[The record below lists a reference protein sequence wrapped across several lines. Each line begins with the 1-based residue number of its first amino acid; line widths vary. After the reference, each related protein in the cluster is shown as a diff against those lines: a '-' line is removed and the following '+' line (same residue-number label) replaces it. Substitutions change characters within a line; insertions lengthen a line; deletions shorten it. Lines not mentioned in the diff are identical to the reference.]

1 MGFENAQL
9 ATLADIQ
16 QTYQLLIP
24 EYQRGYAWNQNQ
36 WKDLWNDLVNVASR
50 PSGDHYAG
58 TLMFRPLGALPRD
71 RESVEVV
78 DGQQRLTTIAL
89 LLRAL
94 EQTGI
99 AIEFQ
104 NNEPLQTYFDYFAS
118 PRPDLAPRLGQFVS
132 FYGKNI
138 EHAAGFF
145 AEKVASLDATARQK
159 LGDALLGRFKLFI
172 LTIKPGFDVHVA
184 FETINNRGKP
194 LTILEKLKNRLI
206 YLSSIAPDAQ
216 AGQQAAAGI
225 HQSWKGI
232 YHWLG
237 KGPSLLDDDEFLRVH
252 SMGWF
257 RHEKNAEWLNTQ
269 LFDEIF
275 SSSNPCASPAYITTY
290 VRSLE
295 TAAAWWFHLN
305 HPDRLPPEVQRQ
317 LASFKRTAF
326 ASVRPLL
333 LWSLIRLG
341 SLDVRLAS
349 TPAQRSDWCAPFI
362 SLLQQAERFAVLVLT
377 ANARRSNTGQGDLN
391 RSAYCLANPG
401 TPLYLHSTAR
411 ATHPADALGA
421 VEFSRDHLK
430 SLIDNWQAGD
440 ATKTYADDR
449 FEWSGYFDPVK
460 VHSAAADQLRSG
472 NGFYGWG
479 FGKLIIHEW
488 EQRLRGDKGLPD
500 KKPWDQ
506 FSWDQSVEH
515 IYPQNPTVGDW
526 SEAITFDGRT
536 SEGLK
541 NAVTNSLGNL
551 LLLSGSRNAS
561 LSNRPYRGG
570 AEPDKAKSLRYRAGS
585 YSEWQVAHV
594 CTDWNVA
601 AIAARGIAMMRFAEK
616 RWGFQLVDPQD
627 KLTAWLPLLFGDH
640 AASIKEGK
648 ASGGRAVDG
657 RALTGLVE
665 RFETQRPG

>member
-9 ATLADIQ
+9 ATIADIHR
-16 QTYQLLIP
+16 TYHLQIP
-24 EYQRGYAWNQNQ
+24 EYQRGYAWGKDQ
-36 WKDLWNDLVNVASR
+36 WEDLWDDLNNVASR

-58 TLMFRPLGALPRD
+58 TLMFRPLGASPHH

-78 DGQQRLTTIAL
+78 DGQQRLTTISL
-89 LLRAL
+89 LLRSL
-94 EQTGI
+94 THTGL

-104 NNEPLQTYFDYFAS
+104 NNEPLQTYFDYFTAS
-118 PRPDLAPRLGQFVS
+118 RPDLAPRLGQFVS

-138 EHAAGFF
+138 ENAAGFF
-145 AEKVASLDATARQK
+145 AEKVAVLDDTARKQ
-159 LGDALLGRFKLFI
+159 LADALLGRFKLFI

-206 YLSSIAPDAQ
+206 YLSSIAPDQQ
-216 AGQQAAAGI
+216 AGHLAAAEI
-225 HQSWKGI
+225 HRSWKGI

-237 KGPSLLDDDEFLRVH
+237 KGPSLLDDDNFLRAH

-257 RHEKNAEWLNTQ
+257 RHENNAEWLSTQ
-269 LFDEIF
+269 LFDEVF
-275 SSSNPCASPAYITTY
+275 SSSATCANPAYIATY

-305 HPDRLPPEVQRQ
+305 HPSRLPPEVQRQ
-317 LASFKRTAF
+317 LQSFKRTAF

-341 SLDVRLAS
+341 SLDVRLVS
-349 TPAQRSDWCAPFI
+349 EPAQRSDWCAPFI

-377 ANARRSNTGQGDLN
+377 ANDRRSNIGQNDLN
-391 RSAYCLANPG
+391 RSAHCLANPG
-401 TPLYLHSTAR
+401 KRLYPKNTIN
-411 ATHPADALGA
+411 TMHPSDAIGA

-430 SLIDNWQAGD
+430 SLVDNWRIGD
-440 ATKTYADDR
+440 ALKSYADDR
-449 FEWSGYFDPVK
+449 FEWSGYFSPSK
-460 VHSAAADQLRSG
+460 VCNAAADRLRSG
-472 NGFYGWG
+472 NGFYSWS

-488 EQRLRGDKGLPD
+488 EQQLRGDKGLPD
-500 KKPWDQ
+500 KKPWDK

-515 IYPQNPTVGDW
+515 IYPQNPAASDW

-536 SEGLK
+536 STALK
-541 NAVTNSLGNL
+541 NSVVNSLGNL
-551 LLLSGSRNAS
+551 LLLSGSRNSS

-570 AEPDKAKSLRYRAGS
+570 AEPDKAKSLRYQAGS

-616 RWGFQLVDPQD
+616 RWGFQLVSPED
-627 KLTAWLPLLFGDH
+627 KLTAWLPILFGDQ
-640 AASIKEGK
+640 ADSIKEGK
-648 ASGGRAVDG
+648 ASGGHAVDG
-657 RALTGLVE
+657 RTLRRLVE
-665 RFETQRPG
+665 RFETERPR

>member
-9 ATLADIQ
+9 ATIADIQ
-16 QTYQLLIP
+16 HTYQLVIP

-36 WKDLWNDLVNVASR
+36 WKDLWDDLINVASR

-58 TLMFRPLGALPRD
+58 TLMFRPLGALPHD

-145 AEKVASLDATARQK
+145 AEKVASLDATARQQ

-206 YLSSIAPDAQ
+206 YLSSIAPDQQ

-237 KGPSLLDDDEFLRVH
+237 KGPSLLGDDNFLRAH

-257 RHEKNAEWLNTQ
+257 RHENNAEWLSTE
-269 LFDEIF
+269 LFDNVF
-275 SSSNPCASPAYITTY
+275 SSSIERANPDYIIRY
-290 VRSLE
+290 VQSLE
-295 TAAAWWFHLN
+295 TASAWWFHLN
-305 HPDRLPPEVQRQ
+305 HAIHLPSEVQRQ
-317 LASFKRTAF
+317 LESFKRASF

-333 LWSLIRLG
+333 LWSLMRLG
-341 SLDVRLAS
+341 ELDARLVS
-349 TPAQRSDWCAPFI
+349 QPAYRSDWSAAFI
-362 SLLQQAERFAVLVLT
+362 SLLQQAERFSVLVLM
-377 ANARRSNTGQGDLN
+377 ANNWRSNTGKNDLN
-391 RSAYCLANPG
+391 RCTYRLANTGKP
-401 TPLYLHSTAR
+401 PCPSSTEQVRHAPN
-411 ATHPADALGA
+411 AINS
-421 VEFSRDHLK
+421 VKFSRDCLK
-430 SLIDNWQAGD
+430 SLIDNWEVGD
-440 ATKTYADDR
+440 ATQARADAR
-449 FEWSGYFDPVK
+449 FEWKGYFSPAGVF
-460 VHSAAADQLRSG
+460 STTADRFRSK

-526 SEAITFDGRT
+526 NEAITFDGRT

-627 KLTAWLPLLFGDH
+627 KLTAWLPVLFGDH
-640 AASIKEGK
+640 AVSIKEGK

-657 RALTGLVE
+657 RTLTGLVE